1 MINSYQLSHGTLHAV
16 ERLDA
21 EVMLF
26 SNPDAAERDLL
37 HSHFKLDDHALASA
51 LDPDE
56 VSRIEFHPDNLFL
69 IWKRPDNYSGAD
81 SLAFEVS
88 SCGLLFCPDRL
99 LVIATDDAP
108 LSGLG
113 KRQPL
118 NTPLDVLLELLFNN
132 IHHYLGHLKVIKM
145 VARELQQ
152 KFNASMQ
159 NQHLIQ
165 MFNLSESLIYYI
177 NAIHSNGAV
186 LTRLRNHARKAALRR
201 PCHWPDRRPDHRKQ
215 PVLQTGGNLLDGVL
229 RAHRRPGQP
238 DEQQHE
244 QPAAQTD
251 IDQRGVFAAE
261 PDREYWR
268 HVRVQHDDGG
278 DPVVG
283 FLSVVFA
290 GDDVRGGGDVAGVE
304 AVGEVMLCSLD
315 GRHREQARSYSSGM
329 RSHLVGAGLLAI
341 AIS

>member
-1 MINSYQLSHGTLHAV
+1 MIKSFQLAQGSLHAV

-21 EVMLF
+21 DVMLF
-26 SNPDAAERDLL
+26 SNPDTAERDLL
-37 HSHFKLDDHALASA
+37 HRHFKVDDHALASA

-69 IWKRPDNYSGAD
+69 IWKRPENYSGAD

-88 SCGLLFCPDRL
+88 SCGLLFGPSRL

-113 KRQPL
+113 LRQTL
-118 NTPLDVLLELLFNN
+118 NTPLDVLLDLLSNN

-145 VARELQQ
+145 IARELQQ

-186 LTRLRNHARKAALRR
+186 LTRLRNHAEKEHFSAQAIGLIDDLIIENNQ
-201 PCHWPDRRPDHRKQ
+201 CYKQ
-215 PVLQTGGNLLDGVL
+215 AEIYSTVFSGLIDARGNLMNNSMNNLL
-229 RAHRRPGQP
+229 RKL
-238 DEQQHE
+238 
-244 QPAAQTD
+244 TL
-251 IDQRGVFAAE
+251 IN
-261 PDREYWR
+261 
-268 HVRVQHDDGG
+268 
-278 DPVVG
+278 
-283 FLSVVFA
+283 VVFLPLNLIASIGGMSEFSMMTA
-290 GDDVRGGGDVAGVE
+290 GTPWWV
-304 AVGEVMLCSLD
+304 
-315 GRHREQARSYSSGM
+315 SYPLFLTAM
-329 RSHLVGAGLLAI
+329 MVGAGGMVIGLKRLAR
-341 AIS
+341 

>member
-1 MINSYQLSHGTLHAV
+1 MIKSFQLAQGSLHAV

-21 EVMLF
+21 DVMLF
-26 SNPDAAERDLL
+26 SNPDTAERDLL
-37 HSHFKLDDHALASA
+37 HRHFKVDDHALASA

-69 IWKRPDNYSGAD
+69 IWKRPENYSGAD

-88 SCGLLFCPDRL
+88 SCGLLFCPSRL

-113 KRQPL
+113 LRQTL
-118 NTPLDVLLELLFNN
+118 NTPLDVLLDLLSNN

-145 VARELQQ
+145 IARELQQ

-186 LTRLRNHARKAALRR
+186 LTRLRNHAEKEHFSAQAIGLIDDLIIENNQ
-201 PCHWPDRRPDHRKQ
+201 CYKQ
-215 PVLQTGGNLLDGVL
+215 AEIYSTVFSGLIDARGNLMNNSMNNLL
-229 RAHRRPGQP
+229 RKL
-238 DEQQHE
+238 
-244 QPAAQTD
+244 TL
-251 IDQRGVFAAE
+251 IN
-261 PDREYWR
+261 
-268 HVRVQHDDGG
+268 
-278 DPVVG
+278 
-283 FLSVVFA
+283 VVFLPLNLIASIGGMSEFSMMTA
-290 GDDVRGGGDVAGVE
+290 GTPWWV
-304 AVGEVMLCSLD
+304 
-315 GRHREQARSYSSGM
+315 SYPLFLTAM
-329 RSHLVGAGLLAI
+329 MVGAGGMVIGLKRLAR
-341 AIS
+341 

>member
-1 MINSYQLSHGTLHAV
+1 MIKGFELTHGALHAV
-16 ERLDA
+16 DRLDA
-21 EVMLF
+21 PVVLF
-26 SNPDAAERDLL
+26 SNPDVAERDLL
-37 HSHFKLDDHALASA
+37 HSHFKLDEHALASA

-69 IWKRPDNYSGAD
+69 IWKRPENYSGSQ

-113 KRQPL
+113 KRQAL
-118 NTPLDVLLELLFNN
+118 NTPLDVLLDLLFNN
-132 IHHYLGHLKVIKM
+132 IHHYLGHLKVIKL

-186 LTRLRNHARKAALRR
+186 LTRLRNHAE
-201 PCHWPDRRPDHRKQ
+201 KQ
-215 PVLQTGGNLLDGVL
+215 HFNAHAISLIDDLIIENNQCYKQAEIYSTVFSGLIDARGNLMNNSMNNLL
-229 RAHRRPGQP
+229 RKL
-238 DEQQHE
+238 
-244 QPAAQTD
+244 TL
-251 IDQRGVFAAE
+251 INVVFLPLNLIASI
-261 PDREYWR
+261 
-268 HVRVQHDDGG
+268 GG
-278 DPVVG
+278 MSEFSMMTAGTPWWISYPL
-283 FLSVVFA
+283 FLSA
-290 GDDVRGGGDVAGVE
+290 MLLGAGVM
-304 AVGEVMLCSLD
+304 VL
-315 GRHREQARSYSSGM
+315 
-329 RSHLVGAGLLAI
+329 GLKRLAK
-341 AIS
+341 

>member
-1 MINSYQLSHGTLHAV
+1 MIKSFQLNNGVLQAV

-26 SNPDAAERDLL
+26 SNPDSAERDLL

-69 IWKRPDNYSGAD
+69 IWKRPENYSGAG

-108 LSGLG
+108 LNGLG
-113 KRQPL
+113 KRQAL
-118 NTPLDVLLELLFNN
+118 NTPLDVLLDLLFNN
-132 IHHYLGHLKVIKM
+132 IHHYLGHLKVIKL

-186 LTRLRNHARKAALRR
+186 LTRLRNHAEKEHFGAHAIGLIDDLIIENNQCYNQAEIYSTVFSGLIDAR
-201 PCHWPDRRPDHRKQ
+201 
-215 PVLQTGGNLLDGVL
+215 GNLMNNSMNNLL
-229 RAHRRPGQP
+229 RKL
-238 DEQQHE
+238 
-244 QPAAQTD
+244 TL
-251 IDQRGVFAAE
+251 IN
-261 PDREYWR
+261 
-268 HVRVQHDDGG
+268 
-278 DPVVG
+278 
-283 FLSVVFA
+283 VVFLPLNLIASIGGMSEFSMMTA
-290 GDDVRGGGDVAGVE
+290 GSPWWVSYPLFLTAMMIGAGVM
-304 AVGEVMLCSLD
+304 VL
-315 GRHREQARSYSSGM
+315 
-329 RSHLVGAGLLAI
+329 GLKRLAK
-341 AIS
+341 

>member
-1 MINSYQLSHGTLHAV
+1 MIKSFELENGALHAV

-21 EVMLF
+21 QVMLF
-26 SNPDAAERDLL
+26 SNPDVAERDLL
-37 HSHFKLDDHALASA
+37 HSHFKLDEHALASA

-69 IWKRPDNYSGAD
+69 IWKRPENYSGAG
-81 SLAFEVS
+81 SLSFEVS

-113 KRQPL
+113 RGKPL
-118 NTPLDVLLELLFNN
+118 NSPLDVLLDLLFNN
-132 IHHYLGHLKVIKM
+132 IHHYLGHLKVIKL

-186 LTRLRNHARKAALRR
+186 LTRLRNHAQKEHFDAQAISLIDDLIIENNQ
-201 PCHWPDRRPDHRKQ
+201 CYKQ
-215 PVLQTGGNLLDGVL
+215 AEIYSTVFSGLIEARGNLMNNSMNNLL
-229 RAHRRPGQP
+229 RKL
-238 DEQQHE
+238 
-244 QPAAQTD
+244 TL
-251 IDQRGVFAAE
+251 IN
-261 PDREYWR
+261 
-268 HVRVQHDDGG
+268 
-278 DPVVG
+278 
-283 FLSVVFA
+283 VVFLPLNLVASIGGMSEFSMMTA
-290 GDDVRGGGDVAGVE
+290 GTPWWISYPLFLMAMMMGAGVM
-304 AVGEVMLCSLD
+304 VLGLKRL
-315 GRHREQARSYSSGM
+315 AR
-329 RSHLVGAGLLAI
+329 
-341 AIS
+341 

>member
-1 MINSYQLSHGTLHAV
+1 MIKSFQLAGGCLHAV

-37 HSHFKLDDHALASA
+37 HSQFKLDEHALASA

-69 IWKRPDNYSGAD
+69 IWKRPENYSGAG

-88 SCGLLFCPDRL
+88 SCGLLFSAQRL
-99 LVIATDDAP
+99 LVIATDDSP
-108 LSGLG
+108 LHGLG
-113 KRQPL
+113 SRQPL
-118 NTPLDVLLELLFNN
+118 NTPLDVLLDLLFHN
-132 IHHYLGHLKVIKM
+132 IHHYLGHLKMIKM

-186 LTRLRNHARKAALRR
+186 LTRLRNHAAKEHFSTESIGLIDDLIIENNQCYKQAEIYSTVFSGLIDARGNLMNNSMNNLLRKLTLINVVFLPLNLIASIGGMSEFSMMTRDTPWWVSYSLFLMAMMIGAGVMVLGLRR
-201 PCHWPDRRPDHRKQ
+201 
-215 PVLQTGGNLLDGVL
+215 
-229 RAHRRPGQP
+229 
-238 DEQQHE
+238 
-244 QPAAQTD
+244 
-251 IDQRGVFAAE
+251 
-261 PDREYWR
+261 
-268 HVRVQHDDGG
+268 
-278 DPVVG
+278 
-283 FLSVVFA
+283 
-290 GDDVRGGGDVAGVE
+290 
-304 AVGEVMLCSLD
+304 
-315 GRHREQARSYSSGM
+315 
-329 RSHLVGAGLLAI
+329 LAK
-341 AIS
+341 